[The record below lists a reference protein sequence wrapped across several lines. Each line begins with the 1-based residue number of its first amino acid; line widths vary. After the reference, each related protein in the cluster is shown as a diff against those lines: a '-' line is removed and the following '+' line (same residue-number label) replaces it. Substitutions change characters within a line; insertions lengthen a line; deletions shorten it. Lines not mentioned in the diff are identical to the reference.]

1 MKMPK
6 ALKRLKISVVSSV
19 DRAANPH
26 AKITLF
32 KRDDT
37 YDATREFYKAIFR
50 RDAPRGRPASL
61 KYLDKYYRPGLPSLK
76 RGGHLTSDEADE
88 RERRAEMFNVREMG
102 DAAEPPP
109 NIDDEA
115 EFGESDND
123 EREQQDDDLFAE
135 EGFGKSQVVSGLAD
149 LLCEAGA
156 GEGVTRAD
164 ALKWL
169 LHDARGNSLVRRL
182 HKARTENKREK
193 ETTMTKDNWSAIA
206 KQAGGL
212 EAICEHVISKGETTL
227 SEHEL
232 TKLIADNAPRNPGE
246 SAAQAFSRAFTAN
259 DETGLQLR
267 KAIAVAKGA
276 LLINAG

>member
-6 ALKRLKISVVSSV
+6 ALKRLKISEVSSV

-50 RDAPRGRPASL
+50 KDAPRGRPASL

-182 HKARTENKREK
+182 TKAARTNKQRKENPMNRTAELA
-193 ETTMTKDNWSAIA
+193 AIA
-206 KQAGGL
+206 KAGGT
-212 EAICEHVISKGETTL
+212 EALCEQIVAKGETNF

-232 TKLIADNAPRNPGE
+232 VAAFSEGIVRKEGE
-246 SAAQAFSRAFTAN
+246 TREQAFARVYENS
-259 DETGLQLR
+259 LSVR
-267 KAIAVAKGA
+267 KAIAIAKGMSFGA
-276 LLINAG
+276 RL